1 VLSISSASAT
11 INWITDE
18 GATSQVEYGTTTAYG
33 SNSVLNS
40 TLVTSHSRTL
50 SGLAPVTTYHY
61 RVKSSDA
68 AGNLATSADNTFTT
82 SPPPDTTPPV
92 ISGINSSNIA
102 SDGASV
108 IWSTNEGATSQVEY
122 GPTSAYGLSSTLDST
137 LKTSHQVNL
146 SGLTSSTTYHFRI
159 RTMDALGNLSLS
171 NDQTF
176 TTLPLPDQS
185 PPVISNIGT
194 AFLSN
199 SAILINWVTDES
211 ATSQIEY
218 GKTTTYANTTPLN
231 ATLVLNHS
239 LTLIGLTPDATYHF
253 RIKSLDAAGNLSV
266 SVDQIFQM
274 PKATDQIPPAQIKT
288 FSAIGK
294 NQEILLTWISPSDA
308 DYVGTRIVFNTS
320 GGFPGNVNDGS
331 LLGDFTGGPNEVQ
344 EITHTNLQNGTTY
357 FYSAFPYDGQGNY
370 QTTPKTAQAV
380 PLGDTGG
387 SNTPPPNVSSQ
398 SGGSAISDVGNAVGG
413 CGLVKGARNTHRQK
427 IDLAMFVVPFLIG
440 FKLLLKKWD
449 SGHNFYPT
457 LFRGLG

>member
-1 VLSISSASAT
+1 M
-11 INWITDE
+11 ITWSTNE
-18 GATSQVEYGTTTAYG
+18 GANSQVEYGTTTAYG

-50 SGLAPVTTYHY
+50 SGLAPLTTYHY

-108 IWSTNEGATSQVEY
+108 IWSTNEGATSQVDY
-122 GPTSAYGLSSTLDST
+122 GPTSGYGLSTTLDST

-159 RTMDALGNLSLS
+159 RTMDALGNLSVS
-171 NDQTF
+171 NNQTF

-185 PPVISNIGT
+185 PPVLSNINT
-194 AFLSN
+194 AFLSH

-218 GKTTTYANTTPLN
+218 GETTRYENTTPLN

-239 LTLIGLTPDATYHF
+239 LSLTGLTPDATYHF
-253 RIKSLDAAGNLSV
+253 RVRSLDAAGNLSV
-266 SVDQIFQM
+266 SVDQIFQT
-274 PKATDQIPPAQIKT
+274 PKAPDQIPPGQIKT

-294 NQEILLTWISPSDA
+294 NREILLTWTSPSDA
-308 DYVGTRIVFNTS
+308 DYIGTRIVFNTS
-320 GGFPGNVNDGS
+320 GGFPENVNDGS

-344 EITHTNLQNGTTY
+344 ETNHTDLQNETTY

-370 QTTPKTAQAV
+370 QTVPKMVQAV
-380 PLGDTGG
+380 PQVDSGG

-398 SGGSAISDVGNAVGG
+398 SGGSAISDAGNAVGG
-413 CGLVKGARNTHRQK
+413 CGFVKDARDTHRQK
-427 IDLAMFVVPFLIG
+427 IDLAMFIVPLLIG
-440 FKLLLKKWD
+440 FNLLLKKCL
-449 SGHNFYPT
+449 SGHFFHLT
-457 LFRGLG
+457 LFRGIV